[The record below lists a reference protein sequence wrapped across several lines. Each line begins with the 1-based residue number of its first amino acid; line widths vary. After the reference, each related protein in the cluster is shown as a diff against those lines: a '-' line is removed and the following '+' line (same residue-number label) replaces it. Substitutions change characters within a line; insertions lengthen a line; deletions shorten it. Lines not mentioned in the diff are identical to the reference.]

1 MLVARLLSGLLFA
14 AAAMAQQPYLPL
26 VVDAGEVRG
35 DIRFHTEATLNPN
48 GVAGEDYAGY
58 LAAFGD
64 RLPDRVVIPVEL
76 GRGRQSRGRP
86 DAAGADHGPKVAG
99 WPVFPDESAD
109 PQDPASYDFR
119 AVDAMLQAA
128 KAQQAA
134 VTVRFNTVR
143 FNTARFNIAPSDAGS
158 VGLIAEAARRVA
170 LHFNAGWA
178 QGHDFRINEWL
189 VCDAAAAA
197 QEAPH
202 AMGTGNRLAAV
213 VVASPIV
220 QALQSL
226 DPSSSVGI
234 CLQWRGSLPG
244 QAAAL
249 PVFQKEPQGAG
260 LPIQEPGYFS
270 WVFAGAIEDAAEPLR
285 LAQRLREGLDDAG
298 HGRIALRLST
308 SEFGLE
314 DAASSDSNKAGQA
327 ARLAAAL
334 VYLHDAPVP
343 AIALDLW
350 SAPRE
355 ARDEERQAVLRAAAQ
370 LIETPQ
376 RLAAEGGNPI
386 GYALLA
392 GRSTDRSSVHILI
405 ANARQLPTAGLQPP
419 ASGDTSPNS
428 SQPRFEA
435 VAPGDNEGYDLEV
448 GNLPWG
454 AADFEVYCYRADGE
468 HALDL
473 IWEGGGRGGS
483 LRLRR
488 QLPAGSVDLVVLQQR
503 DRPVYDR
510 LPRRR
515 DRR

>member
-1 MLVARLLSGLLFA
+1 
-14 AAAMAQQPYLPL
+14 MAQQPYLPL

-35 DIRFHTEATLNPN
+35 DIRFHTEATLNPS
-48 GVAGEDYAGY
+48 GVVGEDYAGY

-76 GRGRQSRGRP
+76 GGGRQARARQ
-86 DAAGADHGPKVAG
+86 GAPGANHGPKGAG

-119 AVDAMLQAA
+119 AVDALLQAA
-128 KAQQAA
+128 KAQKAA
-134 VTVRFNTVR
+134 VAV
-143 FNTARFNIAPSDAGS
+143 RFNIAPAAAGS
-158 VGLIAEAARRVA
+158 AVAIAEAARRVA

-189 VCDAAAAA
+189 VCDAAATPLG
-197 QEAPH
+197 APQ
-202 AMGTGNRLAAV
+202 AMGNGNRLAAV

-220 QALQSL
+220 QALRNL
-226 DPSSSVGI
+226 DPSSSVGS
-234 CLQWRGSLPG
+234 CLHWRGSLPPG

-249 PVFQKEPQGAG
+249 PFPKGPQGDG
-260 LPIQEPGYFS
+260 LAIQEPDCFS

-285 LAQRLREGLDDAG
+285 LAQRLREALDDAER
-298 HGRIALRLST
+298 GRIALRLST

-314 DAASSDSNKAGQA
+314 AAASSDSDKAARA

-334 VYLHDAPVP
+334 IYLQDAPVT
-343 AIALDLW
+343 AIALDPW
-350 SAPRE
+350 GAPGE
-355 ARDEERQAVLRAAAQ
+355 ARDEQRQGVLRAAAH

-376 RLAAEGGNPI
+376 RLAAEGGLSAITDGGEPA

-405 ANARQLPTAGLQPP
+405 ANAQRVSPASSAAQPP
-419 ASGDTSPNS
+419 ASGDPSPNS

-435 VAPGDNEGYDLEV
+435 VPQGDNEGYDLEL

-454 AADFEVYCYRADGE
+454 AADFGVYCYRVDGE
-468 HALDL
+468 HGLDL
-473 IWEGGGRGGS
+473 VWEGGGRGGS

-488 QLPAGSVDLVVLQQR
+488 PLPAGSVNLVVLQQR
-503 DRPVYDR
+503 DRSVSDR